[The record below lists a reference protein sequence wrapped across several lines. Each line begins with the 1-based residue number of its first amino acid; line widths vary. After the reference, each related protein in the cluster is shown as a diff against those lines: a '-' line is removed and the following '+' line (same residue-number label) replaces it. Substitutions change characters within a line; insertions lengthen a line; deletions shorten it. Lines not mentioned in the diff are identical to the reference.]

1 MTAFQQVLWMYVNL
15 RVLGKQPRS
24 PLSGESLIQYAA
36 ALEIQ
41 YSRICVHLGLRRRRD
56 ASAIAARIID
66 LLGLIEAAEP
76 LPSRLLT
83 MLDQQLR

>member
-1 MTAFQQVLWMYVNL
+1 MTVFQQVLWMHVNL

-36 ALEIQ
+36 VLEIQ
-41 YSRICVHLGLRRRRD
+41 YSRICVHLGLKRRRD
-56 ASAIAARIID
+56 ASAIASQIIN
-66 LLGLIEAAEP
+66 LLGLTEAAEP

-83 MLDQQLR
+83 MLDQQSR

>member
-1 MTAFQQVLWMYVNL
+1 MYVNL
-15 RVLGKQPRS
+15 RVLGKQPRL

-41 YSRICVHLGLRRRRD
+41 YSRICTHLGTRRRRD
-56 ASAIAARIID
+56 ASAIALRVID

-76 LPSRLLT
+76 LPSRLLI
-83 MLDQQLR
+83 MLDQQSR

>member
-1 MTAFQQVLWMYVNL
+1 MSVLQQVLWMYVNL
-15 RVLGKQPRS
+15 RVLGKQPRL

-41 YSRICVHLGLRRRRD
+41 YSHICTHLGTRRRRD
-56 ASAIAARIID
+56 ASAIALRIID

-76 LPSRLLT
+76 LPSRLLI
-83 MLDQQLR
+83 MLDQQSR